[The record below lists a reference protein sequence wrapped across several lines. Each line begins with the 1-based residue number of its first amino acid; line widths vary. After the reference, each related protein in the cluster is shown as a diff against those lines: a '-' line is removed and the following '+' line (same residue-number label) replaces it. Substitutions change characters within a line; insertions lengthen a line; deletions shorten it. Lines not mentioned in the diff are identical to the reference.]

1 MCVPDLEAALCP
13 LHGRDGGAVL
23 RNAEGLIP
31 ENRRDLLFCLGP
43 GENCRDLL
51 RGGMDAALERS
62 ADHPHGSNPATLVG
76 KYWAPGRR
84 NSGAS
89 WPCFDSGINRYPDSL

>member
-31 ENRRDLLFCLGP
+31 ENRRDLLFCVGP

-51 RGGMDAALERS
+51 RGGMDAALERR
-62 ADHPHGSNPATLVG
+62 ADHPQGSNRASLVG
-76 KYWAPGRR
+76 EYWAPGRR
-84 NSGAS
+84 HSGGWWLCGGS
-89 WPCFDSGINRYPDSL
+89 RVHRVTD